1 MGAALFVAIAGA
13 GLWGGFRLNLTPSYP
28 VGIWR
33 IESLDREAGIG
44 DRVFIC
50 PPDVAAFELGFERGY
65 LMIGMCPSGLGPL
78 IKTVVAVAGQEV
90 NVTRNVTIDGTPLPN
105 ATVRLADA
113 EGRVLPKFPGGTVP
127 PGFAFLHSDFGGSY
141 DSRYFGP
148 LPVAGILGLA
158 HPVLVFSQ

>member
-1 MGAALFVAIAGA
+1 MGAALVVAIACA
-13 GLWGGFRLNLTPSYP
+13 GLWGGFRLNLTSSYP

-33 IESLDREAGIG
+33 IEPLDREAAVG
-44 DRVFIC
+44 DRLFIC

-65 LMIGMCPSGLGPL
+65 LLRGMCPSGLGPL

-90 NVTRNVTIDGTPLPN
+90 NVTQNVTIDGTLLPN
-105 ATVRLADA
+105 AMVRLADA
-113 EGRVLPKFPGGTVP
+113 EGRILPKFPGGTVP
-127 PGFAFLHSDFGGSY
+127 PGFVFLHSDFGGSY

-148 LPVAGILGLA
+148 LPASGILGLA